1 MRHFSWKTLHF
12 LHFLHT
18 SQKFHFNNICV
29 FFTNHSTEAKIQSFS
44 TLKYW
49 LSDIT
54 IINWFWSHFT
64 FNLTFCTQFD
74 VEVIRRRSAQLLHLQ
89 TRTASVWF
97 CLSTTLH
104 WTQLDEFYFLNS
116 CEKLSWNCSLKS
128 RRWKNN
134 PQNYL
139 CCFLL
144 WREIKVEDG
153 ASGDAHED
161 AHEDAHQTYLNPNFR
176 DQERNNYLEDIHTF
190 YWTVLKEVIERKK
203 SCCSR
208 KSSEFIFRFLLWIP
222 VGTFPK
228 VTDTMSC
235 TIHGGSDHCAPAGD
249 GGKVGVSIK
258 CVFYGTVTKHALAE
272 E

>member
-12 LHFLHT
+12 LHFLHA

-89 TRTASVWF
+89 TRTPSVWF

-116 CEKLSWNCSLKS
+116 CEKLSWNCSLKKLAMEKQPTKLS
-128 RRWKNN
+128 LLFSSVAWNQGGRRREWRRARRRARRRTPNLSE
-134 PQNYL
+134 PQ
-139 CCFLL
+139 FQRP
-144 WREIKVEDG
+144 REK
-153 ASGDAHED
+153 
-161 AHEDAHQTYLNPNFR
+161 
-176 DQERNNYLEDIHTF
+176 
-190 YWTVLKEVIERKK
+190 
-203 SCCSR
+203 
-208 KSSEFIFRFLLWIP
+208 
-222 VGTFPK
+222 
-228 VTDTMSC
+228 
-235 TIHGGSDHCAPAGD
+235 
-249 GGKVGVSIK
+249 
-258 CVFYGTVTKHALAE
+258 
-272 E
+272 